1 MIDELKIN
9 RNIHE
14 ENMKDIKLIAI
25 DIDGTLLNSERKLTP
40 GVISTIKQASAV
52 GKKVVICTGRPLAGA
67 REYLEPLGL
76 DEQDDQYIISFGG
89 ALVET
94 TTGHGLIEETLS
106 YDDYIRIEALAR
118 KTNLHF
124 HASSDD
130 CVYTANRNIGKYTVH
145 ESVLCSI
152 GIKYRTQEEMA
163 DKKIYK
169 CMYVDDPDVL
179 SVAMAKYQADF
190 AQLAKEYMVVKST
203 PFYLEVNRKG
213 VNKGTAL
220 KALTE
225 KLGLTQDNVM
235 AIGDEANDLS
245 MIEYA
250 ETGVAMG
257 NGTDLVKKTADVVT
271 ADNDHDGVAQAIK
284 NIL

>member
-1 MIDELKIN
+1 M
-9 RNIHE
+9 
-14 ENMKDIKLIAI
+14 
-25 DIDGTLLNSERKLTP
+25 
-40 GVISTIKQASAV
+40 
-52 GKKVVICTGRPLAGA
+52 
-67 REYLEPLGL
+67 
-76 DEQDDQYIISFGG
+76 
-89 ALVET
+89 
-94 TTGHGLIEETLS
+94 IEETLS
-106 YDDYIRIEALAR
+106 YDDYIKIEAIAR
-118 KTNLHF
+118 KANLHF

-145 ESVLCSI
+145 ESVLCSV

-169 CMYVDDPDVL
+169 CMYVDDPEIL
-179 SVAMAKYQADF
+179 SNAMAKYQADF
-190 AQLAKEYMVVKST
+190 EQLAKEYMLVKST
-203 PFYLEVNRKG
+203 PFYLEATRKG

-225 KLGLTQDNVM
+225 KLGLTPEDVM

-250 ETGVAMG
+250 GTGVAMG
-257 NGTDLVKKTADVVT
+257 NGTELVKSTANVVT

-284 NIL
+284 SVLQCKRIRIAL

>member
-1 MIDELKIN
+1 MDSGRRGCGGHRRLRLPELEEKEEREGGLSHERNHQTAVRSGCCPVYGDE
-9 RNIHE
+9 
-14 ENMKDIKLIAI
+14 
-25 DIDGTLLNSERKLTP
+25 
-40 GVISTIKQASAV
+40 
-52 GKKVVICTGRPLAGA
+52 
-67 REYLEPLGL
+67 
-76 DEQDDQYIISFGG
+76 
-89 ALVET
+89 
-94 TTGHGLIEETLS
+94 
-106 YDDYIRIEALAR
+106 
-118 KTNLHF
+118 
-124 HASSDD
+124 
-130 CVYTANRNIGKYTVH
+130 
-145 ESVLCSI
+145 
-152 GIKYRTQEEMA
+152 
-163 DKKIYK
+163 
-169 CMYVDDPDVL
+169 PDVL
-179 SVAMAKYQADF
+179 SAAMAKYQADF
-190 AQLAKEYMVVKST
+190 DQLAKEYMVVKST